1 MLTMTDIEIQAMMA
15 RIGRDLAESGKMR
28 EETNR
33 MMATMPERYR
43 LENTKLQAEVLKM
56 RFDPWITLTGV
67 VVGAIVAGIF
77 LRLPEI
83 VRGFH

>member
-1 MLTMTDIEIQAMMA
+1 MTEIELQALSA
-15 RIGRDLAESGKMR
+15 RIDRDLAESAKMR

-43 LENTKLQAEVLKM
+43 LENLKFLAETRKM
-56 RFDPWITLTGV
+56 RLDPWMVLG
-67 VVGAIVAGIF
+67 GAFIAGFF

-83 VRGFH
+83 AQWFR